1 MKREQKVFAMLMAA
15 CMAFAG
21 ISMVSTA
28 SAAPYHFVQ
37 QELGNYLP
45 DEEAEQDPDVIILP
59 SGRKLYL
66 TQEAREAAEKK
77 AAEEKAGQ
85 QEADKAAGKKVIKS
99 AKSSAK
105 TTTKEAVRPLT
116 LRR

>member
-1 MKREQKVFAMLMAA
+1 MKREQKIFAMLMAA

-28 SAAPYHFVQ
+28 SAAPFHFVQ
-37 QELGNYLP
+37 QELGNYIP
-45 DEEAEQDPDVIILP
+45 DEEAKQDPDVIILP

-77 AAEEKAGQ
+77 AAEEKAAE
-85 QEADKAAGKKVIKS
+85 QEGAEEIAKKVIKRT
-99 AKSSAK
+99 KSTAQA
-105 TTTKEAVRPLT
+105 TTKVSKRPLT